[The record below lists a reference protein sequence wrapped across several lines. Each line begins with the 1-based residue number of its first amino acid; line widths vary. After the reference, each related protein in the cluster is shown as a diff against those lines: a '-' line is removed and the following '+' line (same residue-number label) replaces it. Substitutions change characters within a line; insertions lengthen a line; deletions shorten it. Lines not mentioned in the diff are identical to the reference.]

1 MINIIVAASTNLV
14 IGKDNDI
21 PWNLPT
27 DMKHFKDVTTG
38 HKVIMGRKCWESIP
52 EKFRP
57 LPNRKNYV
65 LTRNTDYV
73 ANGATVVHDFDSI
86 IEKYK
91 STNEE
96 LFVIGGSDLY
106 EEAFQH
112 ADKLF
117 FTQIYSKVEGDTYL
131 KGLVLKEWELIDG
144 SKILEENELKFRFEV
159 YVKKQR

>member
-21 PWNLPT
+21 PWSLPT
-27 DMKHFKDVTTG
+27 DMKHFKDVTSG
-38 HKVIMGRKCWESIP
+38 SKVIMGRKCWESIP

-65 LTRNTDYV
+65 LTRNVDYV
-73 ANGATVVHDFDSI
+73 AKGATVVHDFGSI

-91 STNEE
+91 SSNDE

-106 EEAFQH
+106 KEAFQY

-117 FTQIYSKVEGDTYL
+117 FTQIYSKIEGDTYL
-131 KGLVLKEWELIDG
+131 DGLVLKDWELIDG
-144 SKILEENELKFRFEV
+144 SKILEENGLKFRFEV
-159 YVKKQR
+159 YIKKQR

>member
-1 MINIIVAASTNLV
+1 MINIIVATSTNLV
-14 IGKDNDI
+14 IGKDNNI

-57 LPNRKNYV
+57 LPKRKNYV
-65 LTRNTDYV
+65 LTRNTDYI
-73 ANGATVVHDFDSI
+73 AKGATVVHDFGSI
-86 IEKYK
+86 IERYK
-91 STNEE
+91 SSDEE

-106 EEAFQH
+106 EEALQY

-117 FTQIYSKVEGDTYL
+117 LTQIYSNVDGDTYL
-131 KGLVLKEWELIDG
+131 KGLSIKEWEIIDG
-144 SKILEENELKFRFEV
+144 SKILEENGLKFRLEV